1 MPLGPVGQ
9 LLMERRQN
17 EILREVQGA
26 LSQVEI
32 TDFSAFAKSFS
43 RVSVSLAGC
52 SAPGLSETSFGE
64 DRCYLESQGVV
75 AIISLNESE
84 LDWSLVAPLAHLRCP
99 VEDYKPPSI
108 AQLEVCKQFWEAHR
122 RDGGVV
128 AVHCNAGMGRTGTV
142 LAALMLC
149 EDAALSA
156 DAAISKIRGLRR
168 GSVQTY
174 KQEDGVRAWKQHLDS
189 QAMAVD

>member
-1 MPLGPVGQ
+1 MSLGPVGQ
-9 LLMERRQN
+9 LLMERHQN
-17 EILREVQGA
+17 EVLREVQAG

-32 TDFSAFAKSFS
+32 TESSAFAKSFS

-52 SAPGLSETSFGE
+52 SAPGLSGTSFQE
-64 DRCYLESQGVV
+64 DRRYLESQGVV

-84 LDWSLVAPLAHLRCP
+84 LDWSHVAPLDHLRCP
-99 VEDYKPPSI
+99 VQDYKPPSI
-108 AQLEVCKQFWEAHR
+108 AQLEACKQFWEAHR
-122 RDGGVV
+122 RDGGV
-128 AVHCNAGMGRTGTV
+128 GTV

-156 DAAISKIRGLRR
+156 DAAIGRIRGLRR

-189 QAMAVD
+189 IAMAGD